1 MAVGAEIVEVAVV
14 VMVAVVLEN
23 GESKQTTPPNNN
35 NNNPPN
41 KKFTHKNS
49 KVAVVSIVWSRFTQ
63 V

>member
-35 NNNPPN
+35 NNPPN

>member
-1 MAVGAEIVEVAVV
+1 LAVGAEIVEVAVV

-35 NNNPPN
+35 NNPPN

>member
-1 MAVGAEIVEVAVV
+1 
-14 VMVAVVLEN
+14 MVAVVLEN
-23 GESKQTTPPNNN
+23 GESKQTTPPNN